1 MTWAM
6 KLPLVGYRKNTE
18 KMVCGKGQVIARS
31 ACCGQKARAGNGEVE
46 VELLFRD
53 GYTKNASEK
62 SLKYADRLRM
72 IITHYKSLK
81 GHVIK

>member
-1 MTWAM
+1 
-6 KLPLVGYRKNTE
+6 
-18 KMVCGKGQVIARS
+18 MVCDKGHVIARFCMLRS
-31 ACCGQKARAGNGEVE
+31 KSKRNGEVE

-53 GYTKNASEK
+53 GYTKNASGK
-62 SLKYADRLRM
+62 SLKYMDRLRM

>member
-1 MTWAM
+1 M
-6 KLPLVGYRKNTE
+6 
-18 KMVCGKGQVIARS
+18 ARYGTFLS
-31 ACCGQKARAGNGEVE
+31 RSKSTRDGEVE

>member
-1 MTWAM
+1 
-6 KLPLVGYRKNTE
+6 
-18 KMVCGKGQVIARS
+18 MVCDKGQVIARFCMLRS
-31 ACCGQKARAGNGEVE
+31 KSKRNGEVE

-53 GYTKNASEK
+53 GYTKNASGK
-62 SLKYADRLRM
+62 SLKYMDRLRM